1 MSLISKIYFLKNDIH
16 NQEMYLRWWLSSIG
30 LAGLGISDPVAIEND
45 ADDFRG
51 RGHENKNSFCLSMSD
66 PLLRIGI
73 IKRESDD
80 ESGTPYTTRTCD
92 PKIRN
97 LVL

>member
-1 MSLISKIYFLKNDIH
+1 MSLISKIYFLTDDLRCH
-16 NQEMYLRWWLSSIG
+16 DSYLRWCFSSIG